1 MSENL
6 SGKAAI
12 ITGGAQGV
20 GAAIAQYF
28 IEQGARVMIADVLDG
43 PGQALA
49 TALGENARFQHLD
62 VSKEAE
68 WTTAVNAAVA
78 QFGRLDVLVNNAGIL
93 KTGSIEAMSVEDYMQ
108 VIHVNQLG
116 TWLGM
121 RAALPAMKPTGG
133 AIVNISSAAGILGI
147 AYASAYVAS
156 KFAIRGMTKTAALE
170 FGCHG
175 IRVNSV
181 HPGGIETNMVGTQF
195 SDEKAKAG
203 DAASQEKRPYE
214 TQPIARL
221 AKPLE
226 VAKMV
231 AFLATDAS
239 SYCTGAEFTIDG
251 GLLAGI

>member
-49 TALGENARFQHLD
+49 STLGENARFQHLD

-68 WTTAVNAAVA
+68 WTAAVSAAVA

-121 RAALPAMKPTGG
+121 RAALPAMKKAGG

-181 HPGGIETNMVGTQF
+181 HPGGIDTSMVGTQF
-195 SDEKAKAG
+195 SDEKAKTG

-251 GLLAGI
+251 GLMAGI

>member
-12 ITGGAQGV
+12 LTGGAQGV

-49 TALGENARFQHLD
+49 SKLGENARFQHLD

-68 WTTAVNAAVA
+68 WTAAVSAAVA
-78 QFGRLDVLVNNAGIL
+78 QFGQLDVLVNNAGIL

-121 RAALPAMKPTGG
+121 RAALPAMKKTGG

-170 FGCHG
+170 FGCYG

-181 HPGGIETNMVGTQF
+181 HPGGIETSMVGTQF
-195 SDEKAKAG
+195 SDEKTKAS
-203 DAASQEKRPYE
+203 DAASQEKPLYE
-214 TQPIARL
+214 SQPIPRL

-251 GLLAGI
+251 GLMAGM